1 MTNTDPDAGLPDDST
16 TPDVP
21 VSAGSQAEVPDEIV
35 SPGSTA
41 TGAGTA
47 DESAENAEEAAEQS
61 PGEVEDDISDDEI
74 DAALGTTEG
83 DVSDGSEQKQADQP
97 E

>member
-1 MTNTDPDAGLPDDST
+1 MTNIDPDAGLPDDST

-21 VSAGSQAEVPDEIV
+21 KSAGSEAVVPDEIV

-47 DESAENAEEAAEQS
+47 DEGDEDAAET
-61 PGEVEDDISDDEI
+61 PGDVEDDISDDEI

-83 DVSDGSEQKQADQP
+83 DVSDGAEQKQP
-97 E
+97 EQ

>member
-1 MTNTDPDAGLPDDST
+1 MTNSDPDAGLPDDST

-21 VSAGSQAEVPDEIV
+21 VSAGSEAVVHDEIV

-47 DESAENAEEAAEQS
+47 DDAEDGQES
-61 PGEVEDDISDDEI
+61 PGEIEDDISDDEI

-83 DVSDGSEQKQADQP
+83 DVSDGAEQKQP
-97 E
+97 EK

>member
-1 MTNTDPDAGLPDDST
+1 MTNIDPDAGLPDDST

-21 VSAGSQAEVPDEIV
+21 VSAGTQAEGKDEIV

-41 TGAGTA
+41 TGAGTV
-47 DESAENAEEAAEQS
+47 DEGDENDAKS

-83 DVSDGSEQKQADQP
+83 DVSDGSEQKSP
-97 E
+97 EQ

>member
-1 MTNTDPDAGLPDDST
+1 MTTIDPDAGLPDDST

-21 VSAGSQAEVPDEIV
+21 QSAGSAAEVPDEIV

-41 TGAGTA
+41 TGAGTEG
-47 DESAENAEEAAEQS
+47 DEDAAEKS

-83 DVSDGSEQKQADQP
+83 DVSDGAEQKEPEQP
-97 E
+97 EQ

>member
-1 MTNTDPDAGLPDDST
+1 MTNIDPDAGLPDDST

-21 VSAGSQAEVPDEIV
+21 QSAGSAAEVPDEIV

-47 DESAENAEEAAEQS
+47 DEGDADSAEKS
-61 PGEVEDDISDDEI
+61 PGEVEDGITDDDI

-83 DVSDGSEQKQADQP
+83 DVSDGSEQKLP
-97 E
+97 EH